1 MTVLVNFP
9 DLSARASWLIA
20 TLAFT
25 WGIPCR
31 YSTIAEAFHPRASS
45 LRSTGKAPYCWFY
58 SIKCWPCSRQRGS
71 PRPRRAWLSGQFMP
85 V

>member
-25 WGIPCR
+25 WGIR
-31 YSTIAEAFHPRASS
+31 
-45 LRSTGKAPYCWFY
+45 
-58 SIKCWPCSRQRGS
+58 
-71 PRPRRAWLSGQFMP
+71 
-85 V
+85 